1 MTKRTK
7 DALTNLIK
15 EALLARHEILF
26 AYIHG
31 SSLSLSDFRDI
42 DVALFVNPGEV
53 SSKQAFDY
61 SFRLSVELSHLTAQD
76 IDIQIMNYAPLGFR
90 HSVFKNGRLLF
101 SRDETLRTDLLEE
114 AALEYIAFYELSLQY
129 IQDLAL

>member
-1 MTKRTK
+1 MTKK
-7 DALTNLIK
+7 NKAALTNVIR
-15 EALLARHEILF
+15 ETLLAREEILF

-31 SSLSLSDFRDI
+31 SFLSLSDFRDI
-42 DVALFVNPGEV
+42 DVALFINPEEV
-53 SSKQAFDY
+53 SSEQAFDY

-101 SRDETLRTDLLEE
+101 SRDETLRTDLMEE
-114 AALEYIAFYELSLQY
+114 TSLDYIAFYELSLQY
-129 IQDLAL
+129 IRDLAL

>member
-1 MTKRTK
+1 MTKK
-7 DALTNLIK
+7 NKAALTNVIR
-15 EALLARHEILF
+15 EALLAREEILF

-31 SSLSLSDFRDI
+31 SFLSLSDFRDI
-42 DVALFVNPGEV
+42 DVALFINPVEV
-53 SSKQAFDY
+53 SSEQSFDY

-101 SRDETLRTDLLEE
+101 SRDETLRTDLMEE
-114 AALEYIAFYELSLQY
+114 TSLDYIAFYELSLQY
-129 IQDLAL
+129 IRDLAL

>member
-1 MTKRTK
+1 MTKKAK

-15 EALLARHEILF
+15 DALLARGEILF

-31 SSLSLSDFRDI
+31 SFLSLSDFRDI
-42 DVALFVNPGEV
+42 DVALFVNPREV
-53 SSKQAFDY
+53 NSRQAFDY
-61 SFRLSVELSHLTAQD
+61 SFRLSVELSHLAAQE

-101 SRDETLRTDLLEE
+101 SRDETLRTDLLEG

>member
-1 MTKRTK
+1 MTKK
-7 DALTNLIK
+7 NKAALTNVIR
-15 EALLARHEILF
+15 EALLAREEILF

-31 SSLSLSDFRDI
+31 SFLSLSDFRDI
-42 DVALFVNPGEV
+42 DVALFINPEEV
-53 SSKQAFDY
+53 SSEQAFDY

-101 SRDETLRTDLLEE
+101 SRDETLRTDLMEE
-114 AALEYIAFYELSLQY
+114 TSLDYIAFYELSLQY
-129 IQDLAL
+129 IRDLAL

>member
-1 MTKRTK
+1 MTKK
-7 DALTNLIK
+7 NKAALTNVIR
-15 EALLARHEILF
+15 ETLLAREEILF

-31 SSLSLSDFRDI
+31 SYLNLSDFHDI
-42 DVALFVNPGEV
+42 DVALFINPEEV
-53 SSKQAFDY
+53 SSEQSFDY

-101 SRDETLRTDLLEE
+101 SRDETLRTDLMEE
-114 AALEYIAFYELSLQY
+114 TSLDYIAFYELSLQY
-129 IQDLAL
+129 IRDLAL